1 MRLTDPERVL
11 MVLAALFSLST
22 VSIADGGKA
31 GPHSDS
37 GDCSICHVAPADKL
51 RSWFA
56 LGSTKRELK
65 HDLIKLCTNCHTVKP
80 DEANGI
86 AVGVGHA
93 TDKKPETNHQNL
105 PLSNDGTINCATTCH
120 NMHVTA
126 DDRRQQKQHLRLPVN
141 SLCIACHDK

>member
-1 MRLTDPERVL
+1 MRIIDPARML
-11 MVLAALFSLST
+11 MVLTVLFSFCAVCAADEVK
-22 VSIADGGKA
+22 VS
-31 GPHSDS
+31 PHTDS
-37 GDCSICHVAPADKL
+37 GDCLVCHVAPADKL

-65 HDLIKLCTNCHTVKP
+65 HDLIKVCTNCHTVKP

-86 AVGVGHA
+86 AVGIGHA
-93 TDKKPETNHQNL
+93 TAKKPETNHQNL